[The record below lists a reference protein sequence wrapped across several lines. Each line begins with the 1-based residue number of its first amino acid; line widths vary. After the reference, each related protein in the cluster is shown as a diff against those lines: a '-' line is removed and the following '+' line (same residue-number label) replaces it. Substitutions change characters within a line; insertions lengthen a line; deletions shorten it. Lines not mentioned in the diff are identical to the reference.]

1 MIARWI
7 QFSLSQR
14 IFVLA
19 VFAIALSAGVSAWLK
34 LPVDAFP
41 DISPTQVNIIIKAP
55 GMTAEEIEAQI
66 TQPLETELLGIPNK
80 DVLRSTTKYAIT
92 SITLDFIEGTDIYW
106 ARQQVAERLNNLWS
120 ELPPT
125 VDGGIAPMS
134 TPLSEMFMLTLE
146 NPGLSLME
154 RKHLLDWQI
163 RPALR
168 TVAGVAEV
176 NVLGGYT
183 RTVQFTPDIQRMSA
197 LGLTLADV
205 ADALQRSN
213 VNGSIGRIEIGNDT
227 LIVRS
232 EGRFNELDDVA
243 QRVIAI
249 AQGGAVR
256 LGDIGQLATGN
267 LARYGGVTKDGEETT
282 EALIVA
288 LKNSNTAE
296 VVEAVQ
302 AKLAQITPGLPQGTE
317 VNVFYNR
324 KKLID
329 TAVGTI
335 TSALG
340 QAIII
345 VVILL
350 AVFLGQ
356 IGASFVV
363 ACVIPVAVLVTFYL
377 MGMANLTANLMSL
390 GGMVIAIGMLVDA
403 SVVVV
408 ENVVSQLSR
417 GVPLPR
423 LHVIYRATKAVAT
436 PVIAGTLIV
445 LVVFT
450 PLLTLTGLEGKLFSP
465 VALTIMF
472 AMAVALLS
480 AFTII
485 PVLASFFVTT
495 APAQLPGYLQA
506 MQNGFET
513 SLRKAMAVPKTMFIA
528 MAATLLLTVLAFTQ
542 LGKTFMPTLDEGDII
557 VQLEKSPTLSLSAS
571 LALDKQIEEAL
582 LAEIPEIKQIVARTG
597 SDELGLDPM
606 SLNETDVFMQLAPAD
621 EWRFATK
628 AELTNAIRDVLKDFP
643 GINYGFTQPIQ
654 MRVSEM
660 LTGSTGMVSIKIF
673 GDDIATLTDVADK
686 VATVTE
692 QVQGAVDVKKTLME
706 GGDYLSI
713 KPKMDIALMF
723 DMSLSELSDYL
734 QMQVNGVQVTD
745 IINGRIVTPLMFSNQ
760 REGVAAIGSDIE
772 LANLPVQMPDGTL
785 LALSQLADL
794 ERVAGPAVI
803 ERENALRYVMVSANV
818 ENRDLASFVDEVAA
832 KVATNVALPTG
843 YTVSYGGEFENQIR
857 ATNNLLTII
866 PVVLGV
872 ILIILFTQLK
882 ELKLALLIIGNIPF
896 ALVGGVFAL
905 WLTGEYLSV
914 PASVGFIALLGVA
927 VLNGVVMLSHF
938 QHLAKLAGDFKEHII
953 QGAIDRLRPI
963 LMTATT
969 AIFGLMPLAFATG
982 PGSEIQK
989 PLAIVVIGGLLSST
1003 LVTLI
1008 ILPIL
1013 YFTMERKHHD

>member
-19 VFAIALSAGVSAWLK
+19 VFAIALTAGVSAWLK

-80 DVLRSTTKYAIT
+80 AILRSTTKYAIT
-92 SITLDFIEGTDIYW
+92 SITLDFVEGTDIYW
-106 ARQQVAERLNNLWS
+106 ARQQVSERLNNLWS
-120 ELPPT
+120 SLPDS
-125 VDGGIAPMS
+125 VDGGLAPMS

-146 NPGLSLME
+146 NPAMSLME

-176 NVLGGYT
+176 NILGGYT
-183 RTVQFTPDIQRMSA
+183 KTVQFTPDIQKMSA
-197 LGLTLADV
+197 LGLTLEHV
-205 ADALQRSN
+205 ATALQRSN
-213 VNGSIGRIEIGNDT
+213 VNGSIGRIEVGNDT

-232 EGRFNELDDVA
+232 EGRFTNLNDVAARTVVIINGSAIRLDD
-243 QRVIAI
+243 
-249 AQGGAVR
+249 
-256 LGDIGQLATGN
+256 IGKLDVGS
-267 LARYGGVTKDGEETT
+267 LARYGGVTKDGKETT

-302 AKLAQITPGLPQGTE
+302 EKLAQIQPGLPEGTE
-317 VNVFYNR
+317 LNVFYNR

-340 QAIII
+340 QAIVI
-345 VVILL
+345 VIVLL

-377 MGMANLTANLMSL
+377 MGWANLTANLMSL

-408 ENVVSQLSR
+408 ENIVSQLAR

-423 LHVIYRATKAVAT
+423 LHIIYRATKAVAT
-436 PVIAGTLIV
+436 PVITGTLIV

-465 VALTIMF
+465 VAKTIMF
-472 AMAVALLS
+472 AMAVALVS

-485 PVLASFFVTT
+485 PVLASFFVSKTPK
-495 APAQLPGYLQA
+495 ALPGYLQS

-513 SLRKAMAVPKTMFIA
+513 VLRRALAIPKMMLVSMVIA
-528 MAATLLLTVLAFTQ
+528 LVLTVFAFGQ
-542 LGKTFMPTLDEGDII
+542 LGKTFMPTLDEGDLI

-571 LALDKQIEEAL
+571 LALDKQIETAL
-582 LAEIPEIKQIVARTG
+582 LAEVPEITQIVARTG

-606 SLNETDVFMQLAPAD
+606 SLNETDVFMQLAPVS
-621 EWRFATK
+621 EWRFNTK
-628 AELTNAIRDVLKDFP
+628 AELANAIREVLKGFP

-673 GDDIATLTDVADK
+673 GDDIATLTALTDDIA
-686 VATVTE
+686 AVTE
-692 QVQGAVDVKKTLME
+692 TVQGAVDVNPTLME
-706 GGDYLSI
+706 GGDYLRI
-713 KPKMDIALMF
+713 VPNMNIALQF
-723 DMSLSELSDYL
+723 DMSLSQLSEYL
-734 QMQVNGVQVTD
+734 QMQVNGVQVSD
-745 IINGRIVTPLMFSNQ
+745 IINGRVITPLLFSHQQN
-760 REGVAAIGSDIE
+760 GVASISSAAE
-772 LANLPVQMPDGTL
+772 LAELPIQMPDGNI
-785 LALSQLADL
+785 LALSQVATLD
-794 ERVAGPAVI
+794 RVSGPAVI
-803 ERENALRYVMVSANV
+803 EREDALRYVMVSANV
-818 ENRDLASFVDEVAA
+818 ENRDLASFVEEVET
-832 KVATNVALPTG
+832 KVSAQVALPTG
-843 YTVSYGGEFENQIR
+843 YTISYGGEFENQIR
-857 ATNNLLTII
+857 ATNNLLTVI

-882 ELKLALLIIGNIPF
+882 ELKLALLILGNIPF
-896 ALVGGVFAL
+896 ALVGGVLAL
-905 WLTGEYLSV
+905 WFTGEYLSV

-938 QHLAKLAGDFKEHII
+938 QTLAKLAGDFKEHII
-953 QGAIDRLRPI
+953 QGAKDRLRPI

-1003 LVTLI
+1003 LVTLLL
-1008 ILPIL
+1008 LPLL
-1013 YFTMERKHHD
+1013 YFLMERKYHD

>member
-19 VFAIALSAGVSAWLK
+19 IFTVAIAAGVSAWLK

-41 DISPTQVNIIIKAP
+41 DISPTQVSIIIKAP

-80 DVLRSTTKYAIT
+80 DILRSTTKYAIT

-120 ELPPT
+120 ELPAT
-125 VDGGIAPMS
+125 VEGGIAPMS

-146 NPGLSLME
+146 NPNLSLME
-154 RKHLLDWQI
+154 RKHLLDWQV

-176 NVLGGYT
+176 NVLGGFT

-197 LGLTLADV
+197 MGLTLTEV
-205 ADALQRSN
+205 AETLRRSN
-213 VNGSIGRIEIGNDT
+213 VNGSIGRIEVGNDT

-232 EGRFNELDDVA
+232 EGRFAQLEDVA
-243 QRVIAI
+243 QRVVAI
-249 AQGGAVR
+249 VDGSAIR
-256 LGDIGQLATGN
+256 LGDIGLLEVGS

-296 VVEAVQ
+296 VVDAVQ
-302 AKLAQITPGLPQGTE
+302 DKLAQIKPGLPEGTE

-324 KKLID
+324 KALID

-356 IGASFVV
+356 LGASFVV

-377 MGMANLTANLMSL
+377 MSMANLTANLMSL
-390 GGMVIAIGMLVDA
+390 GGLVIAIGMLVDA

-408 ENVVSQLSR
+408 ENIVSQLSR

-423 LHVIYRATKAVAT
+423 LHIIYRATKAVAM

-465 VALTIMF
+465 VAKTIMF
-472 AMAVALLS
+472 AMAVALVS

-485 PVLASFFVTT
+485 PVLASFFVRK
-495 APAQLPGYLQA
+495 APPQLPGYLQA
-506 MQNGFET
+506 LQDGFEGV
-513 SLRKAMAVPKTMFIA
+513 LRKAITVPKTMFII
-528 MAATLLLTVLAFTQ
+528 MVVTLILTVGAFTQ
-542 LGKTFMPTLDEGDII
+542 LGKTFMPTLDEGDLI

-582 LAEIPEIKQIVARTG
+582 LAEVPEIMQIVARTG

-606 SLNETDVFMQLAPAD
+606 SLNETDVFMQLAPVD

-628 AELTNAIRDVLKDFP
+628 AELANAIRDVLKTFP

-673 GDDIATLTDVADK
+673 GDDIVTLTDLAGEVAS
-686 VATVTE
+686 VTE
-692 QVQGAVDVKKTLME
+692 KVQGAVDVNKTLME
-706 GGDYLSI
+706 GGDYLRI
-713 KPKMDIALMF
+713 QPKMAVALAY
-723 DMSLSELSDYL
+723 DMSLAELSDYL
-734 QMQVNGVQVTD
+734 QMQVNGVQVTEM
-745 IINGRIVTPLMFSNQ
+745 INGRIVTPVTFSNQ
-760 REGVAAIGSDIE
+760 RSGVASIGSDAE
-772 LANLPVQMPDGTL
+772 LANLLVQMPDGTL
-785 LALSQLADL
+785 LALTQVADL
-794 ERVAGPAVI
+794 ERVEGPAVI
-803 ERENALRYVMVSANV
+803 EREDALRYVMVSANV
-818 ENRDLASFVDEVAA
+818 ENRDLASFVEEVAEQ
-832 KVATNVALPTG
+832 VAATVQLPTG

-938 QHLAKLAGDFKEHII
+938 QLLAKLSGDFKEHII

-969 AIFGLMPLAFATG
+969 AIFGLMPLAFASG

>member
-19 VFAIALSAGVSAWLK
+19 MFAVALTAGVSAWLK

-41 DISPTQVNIIIKAP
+41 DISPTQVNVIIKAP

-66 TQPLETELLGIPNK
+66 TQPLETELLGIPDK
-80 DVLRSTTKYAIT
+80 AVLRSTTKYAIT
-92 SITLDFIEGTDIYW
+92 SITLDFVEGTDIYW

-146 NPGLSLME
+146 NPNLSLME

-183 RTVQFTPDIQRMSA
+183 KTVQFTPDVQRMSA
-197 LGLTLADV
+197 FGLTLPDV
-205 ADALQRSN
+205 ADALTRSN
-213 VNGSIGRIEIGNDT
+213 INGSIGRIEVGNDT

-232 EGRFNELDDVA
+232 EGRFTQLEDVAERVVAIKEGSAIRLDD
-243 QRVIAI
+243 I
-249 AQGGAVR
+249 GR
-256 LGDIGQLATGN
+256 LSVGS
-267 LARYGGVTKDGEETT
+267 LARYGGVTKDGKETT

-302 AKLAQITPGLPQGTE
+302 AKLAQIKPGLPAGTE

-324 KKLID
+324 KNLID

-340 QAIII
+340 QAIVI
-345 VVILL
+345 VVVLL

-363 ACVIPVAVLVTFYL
+363 ACVIPVAVLITFYL
-377 MGMANLTANLMSL
+377 MSVTNLTANLMSL
-390 GGMVIAIGMLVDA
+390 GGLVIAIGMLVDA

-408 ENVVSQLSR
+408 ENIVSQLSR

-423 LHVIYRATKAVAT
+423 LHVIYRSAKAVAT

-465 VALTIMF
+465 VAMTIMF
-472 AMAVALLS
+472 AMAVALVS

-485 PVLASFFVTT
+485 PVLASFFVSK
-495 APAQLPGYLQA
+495 APQQLPGYLQA
-506 MQNGFET
+506 LQNGFE
-513 SLRKAMAVPKTMFIA
+513 SALRKAIAVPKTLFIA
-528 MAATLLLTVLAFTQ
+528 MAITLALTVLAFTQ
-542 LGKTFMPTLDEGDII
+542 LGKTFMPTLDEGDLI
-557 VQLEKSPTLSLSAS
+557 VQLEKSPTLSLTAS

-606 SLNETDVFMQLAPAD
+606 SLNETDVFMQLAPTD
-621 EWRFATK
+621 EWRFDTK
-628 AELTNAIRDVLKDFP
+628 AELANAIREVLKGFP

-673 GDDIATLTDVADK
+673 GDDIARLTEVASE
-686 VATVTE
+686 VANVTE
-692 QVQGAVDVKKTLME
+692 SVQGAIDVNKTLME
-706 GGDYLSI
+706 GGDYLRI
-713 KPKMDIALMF
+713 KPKMDIALRF
-723 DMSLSELSDYL
+723 DMSLTELSDYL

-760 REGVAAIGSDIE
+760 REGIAAIGSDIE
-772 LANLPVQMPDGTL
+772 LANLSIQLPDGTL
-785 LALSQLADL
+785 LALSQVAEL
-794 ERVAGPAVI
+794 ERVEGPAVI
-803 ERENALRYVMVSANV
+803 EREDALRYVMVSANV
-818 ENRDLASFVDEVAA
+818 ENRDLASFVEEVAEE
-832 KVATNVALPTG
+832 VRNSVSLPTG

-866 PVVLGV
+866 PLVLGV

-882 ELKLALLIIGNIPF
+882 ELKLALLILANIPF

-905 WLTGEYLSV
+905 WFTGEYLSV

-938 QHLAKLAGDFKEHII
+938 QQLAKLAGDFKEHII
-953 QGAIDRLRPI
+953 QGAKDRLRPI

-1013 YFTMERKHHD
+1013 YFTLERKHHD

>member
-19 VFAIALSAGVSAWLK
+19 VFAIAISAGISAWLK

-66 TQPLETELLGIPNK
+66 THPLETELLGIPNK

-183 RTVQFTPDIQRMSA
+183 KTIQFTPDIQRMSA

-205 ADALQRSN
+205 ADALRRSN

-232 EGRFNELDDVA
+232 EGRFNELEDVA

-256 LGDIGQLATGN
+256 LGDIGQLAIGN
-267 LARYGGVTKDGEETT
+267 LARYGGVTKDGQETT

-302 AKLAQITPGLPQGTE
+302 ERLAQITPGLPQGTE
-317 VNVFYNR
+317 INVFYNR

-390 GGMVIAIGMLVDA
+390 GGLVIAIGMLVDA

-472 AMAVALLS
+472 AMAVALVS

-485 PVLASFFVTT
+485 PVLASFFVTQ

-506 MQNGFET
+506 MQTGFET
-513 SLRKAMAVPKTMFIA
+513 ALRKAIAVPKTLFIA
-528 MAATLLLTVLAFTQ
+528 MVITLLLTVFAFTQ

-557 VQLEKSPTLSLSAS
+557 VQFEKSPTLSLSAS
-571 LALDKQIEEAL
+571 LALDKQIEDAL
-582 LAEIPEIKQIVARTG
+582 LAEIPEIIQIVARTG

-628 AELTNAIRDVLKDFP
+628 AELTNAIRDVLKGFP

-673 GDDIATLTDVADK
+673 GDDIATLTNVADK
-686 VATVTE
+686 VTTVTE
-692 QVQGAVDVKKTLME
+692 QVQGAVDVNKTLME

-760 REGVAAIGSDIE
+760 RDGVAAIGSDIE
-772 LANLPVQMPDGTL
+772 LANLSIQMPDGTL
-785 LALSQLADL
+785 LALSQIADL

-818 ENRDLASFVDEVAA
+818 ENRDLASFVEEVATQVTA
-832 KVATNVALPTG
+832 DVTLPTG

-866 PVVLGV
+866 PVVLAV

-938 QHLAKLAGDFKEHII
+938 QQLAKLTGDFKEHII

-1013 YFTMERKHHD
+1013 YYTMERKHHD